1 MKTFTKRNQGF
12 TLLET
17 VIAIGVLAVLLTG
30 FLYVFA
36 PAAAGIRKAITVQD
50 ADRLTSTL
58 EKELNTLRDGQES
71 DDIQTAFDKAFYWIK
86 ESNQAGTALLVYRYR
101 ASISQLRSD
110 GTGEPGRGGCG
121 GFPDSRIGLRGED
134 DGPARR

>member
-110 GTGEPGRGGCG
+110 GTANRSGGMWWIPR
-121 GFPDSRIGLRGED
+121 FPDRTTW
-134 DGPARR
+134 